1 MTTDSPAGASAPQ
14 QKPDIYSRIMRFAP
28 LYVVAFCI
36 GIVIVVGIVRPFDS
50 PAPSLT
56 LRTALVGSD
65 FNPTGAYM
73 IIHNA
78 GGADTLLSASTPAA
92 ASVQLQQI
100 APVETTTS
108 VVANGV
114 VENVGGMLTDVD
126 HLDVPGFGDLRL
138 QPGSDQL
145 LLKGLTTPLVVG
157 QMIPITLNFE
167 KAGAITV
174 EATVATYDDIADR
187 LLPPRLKLPA
197 GQ

>member
-1 MTTDSPAGASAPQ
+1 MPTDSPEAAPAPQ
-14 QKPDIYSRIMRFAP
+14 KKPDIYSRIMRFAP

-36 GIVIVVGIVRPFDS
+36 GIVVIVGIVRPFDS

-56 LRTALVGSD
+56 LRTALVGAD
-65 FNPTGAYM
+65 FDPTGAYM

-92 ASVQLQQI
+92 ASVQLQGI

-114 VENVGGMLTDVD
+114 IGTVGGMLTDVD

-174 EATVATYDDIADR
+174 EATVATYDEIADR

>member
-1 MTTDSPAGASAPQ
+1 MTTDSPAAPPAPE
-14 QKPDIYSRIMRFAP
+14 QKADIYSRIVRFAP
-28 LYVVAFCI
+28 LYVVVFCI
-36 GIVIVVGIVRPFDS
+36 GIVVLVGIVRPFDS
-50 PAPSLT
+50 PAPSIT
-56 LRTALVGSD
+56 LRTALVGAD

-78 GGADTLLSASTPAA
+78 GGSDTLLSASTPAA

-108 VVANGV
+108 MVSNGV
-114 VENVGGMLTDVD
+114 VGNVGGMLTDVD
-126 HLDVPGFGDLRL
+126 HLDIPGFGDLRL
-138 QPGSDQL
+138 QPGLSQL
-145 LLKGLTTPLVVG
+145 LLKGLTAPLAVG
-157 QMIPITLNFE
+157 QQVSITLNFE

-174 EATVATYDDIADR
+174 EATVATYDEIADR

>member
-1 MTTDSPAGASAPQ
+1 MTTDSPAAPPAPE
-14 QKPDIYSRIMRFAP
+14 QKADIYSRIVRFAP
-28 LYVVAFCI
+28 LYVVVFCI
-36 GIVIVVGIVRPFDS
+36 GIVVLVGIVRPFDS
-50 PAPSLT
+50 PAPSIT
-56 LRTALVGSD
+56 LRTALVGAD

-78 GGADTLLSASTPAA
+78 GGSDTLLSASTPAA

-108 VVANGV
+108 MVSNGV

-126 HLDVPGFGDLRL
+126 HLDIPGFGDLRL
-138 QPGSDQL
+138 QPGLSQL
-145 LLKGLTTPLVVG
+145 LLKGLTAPLAVG
-157 QMIPITLNFE
+157 QQVSITLNFE

-174 EATVATYDDIADR
+174 EATVATYDEIADR